1 MNRRDFLVSLLV
13 ACAHG
18 PTVPAVDPSRPPS
31 SAWMTRAI
39 DETKDIVITADLRA
53 LLADDVFAPATRR
66 AMRAASDR
74 AVPSAN
80 LKDAW
85 DGARAA
91 KVVLLEGGTILLLL
105 SEVPDLDPTSLTGW
119 DGTWQWKHA
128 VESPPGTL
136 ECAFI
141 PEAGSLFVLGDH
153 SWVLGAGASAQR
165 ARSALLEARGHPVT
179 KIDLAHPIEMS
190 LPASRMALVVRR
202 IRIRELEPA
211 LDGIRMLHV
220 AATLGANPT
229 VEVTLDYDSEA
240 GAARAEPVL
249 ARVFQA
255 LASKDGEPLAF
266 LSGSRLVRD
275 GVRLRTTAVLPPAV
289 LESLSRAED
298 RLF

>member
-1 MNRRDFLVSLLV
+1 M
-13 ACAHG
+13 A
-18 PTVPAVDPSRPPS
+18 
-31 SAWMTRAI
+31 RAI

-91 KVVLLEGGTILLLL
+91 KVVLLEGGTILLVMT
-105 SEVPDLDPTSLTGW
+105 EVPDLDPTTLTGW
-119 DGTWQWKHA
+119 DGTWQWRRA
-128 VESPPGTL
+128 PESPPGTL
-136 ECAFI
+136 ECAFV

-165 ARSALLEARGHPVT
+165 ARAALLEARGHPVA
-179 KIDLAHPIEMS
+179 KIDLAKPLAMS
-190 LPASRMALVVRR
+190 VPASRMALVVRR
-202 IRIRELEPA
+202 IRVRELEPA
-211 LDGIRMLHV
+211 LDGIRMLYV
-220 AATLGANPT
+220 SATIGANAT
-229 VEVTLDYDSEA
+229 VEVTLDYDTEA
-240 GAARAEPVL
+240 GAVRAEPVL
-249 ARVFQA
+249 AHVLHA

-266 LSGSRLVRD
+266 LSGSRIVRD
-275 GVRLRTTAVLPPAV
+275 GVRIRTSIVLPPAV